1 MRSST
6 TRARRRWRGSG
17 SATRLW
23 PRSTRR
29 SSTSAPSA
37 TAKEGPYAGK
47 PAYDDLIQ
55 GAAGVASL
63 FAQQSGGAPRYAPV
77 TLADRA
83 VGLQAAIALLA
94 AVLHAQRTGKGQA
107 VEVPM
112 FEALSQFVMGDH
124 LGGHSF
130 EPPLGPTGYA
140 RLLAP
145 HRKPYATAD
154 GYLSVL
160 IYNDKHWQAFFDVI
174 GRPELRGS
182 PMFGTHTAR
191 AANIGAVYA
200 FVAEVMATRGSD
212 EWMAAC
218 WKRPTFRSRA
228 CTAPTACS
236 TTRTCA
242 LSASFPSSTT
252 RAKAA
257 SAPSRRSVA
266 TAPRP
271 PPFAAP
277 RRASA
282 SRAWSC
288 CAKPATRRSHRP
300 HARARRHA
308 ATGAPCHERQRMNF
322 SLNEDQRSLVAAIE
336 RLCEDFPAD
345 YWRDHDDRAVFP
357 HEFHRAVA
365 QSGWLGI
372 AMPEAQGGAG
382 LGITEAAL
390 MMRAISASGAGMSGA
405 SSVHMNIFGL
415 NPVVV
420 FGTEAQRQRFLPPL
434 IAGTEKACFAVT
446 EPDAGLDT
454 TRLKTQAV
462 RQPNGS
468 YLLHGRKIWIS
479 TAQVADRMLILT
491 RTTPL
496 DQVKKPTQGLTLF
509 YTPLDRS
516 KVEVREIH
524 KLGRAAVD
532 SNMLFIDGLEVPEE
546 DRIGEEG
553 RGFEYILHG
562 LNPERILIAAE
573 AIGIGR
579 AALRIASQYAQ
590 ERVVF
595 GRPIGQNQGV
605 AHPLARAWANLEA
618 ADLMM
623 LKAATLYDAGEPC
636 GIEANAAKYLA
647 AEAAH
652 DACQNAVLTLGGM
665 GYAKEYHVERLLRE
679 SYIPRIAPVSP
690 QMILNFIAE
699 KALGLPKSY

>member
-1 MRSST
+1 
-6 TRARRRWRGSG
+6 
-17 SATRLW
+17 
-23 PRSTRR
+23 
-29 SSTSAPSA
+29 
-37 TAKEGPYAGK
+37 
-47 PAYDDLIQ
+47 
-55 GAAGVASL
+55 
-63 FAQQSGGAPRYAPV
+63 
-77 TLADRA
+77 
-83 VGLQAAIALLA
+83 
-94 AVLHAQRTGKGQA
+94 
-107 VEVPM
+107 
-112 FEALSQFVMGDH
+112 
-124 LGGHSF
+124 
-130 EPPLGPTGYA
+130 
-140 RLLAP
+140 
-145 HRKPYATAD
+145 
-154 GYLSVL
+154 
-160 IYNDKHWQAFFDVI
+160 
-174 GRPELRGS
+174 
-182 PMFGTHTAR
+182 
-191 AANIGAVYA
+191 
-200 FVAEVMATRGSD
+200 
-212 EWMAAC
+212 
-218 WKRPTFRSRA
+218 
-228 CTAPTACS
+228 
-236 TTRTCA
+236 
-242 LSASFPSSTT
+242 
-252 RAKAA
+252 
-257 SAPSRRSVA
+257 
-266 TAPRP
+266 
-271 PPFAAP
+271 
-277 RRASA
+277 
-282 SRAWSC
+282 
-288 CAKPATRRSHRP
+288 
-300 HARARRHA
+300 
-308 ATGAPCHERQRMNF
+308 MNF

-336 RLCEDFPAD
+336 RLCEDFPID

-365 QSGWLGI
+365 DSGWLGI

-454 TRLKTQAV
+454 TSLKTQAV
-462 RQPNGS
+462 RQPSGS

-509 YTPLDRS
+509 YTALDRN

-579 AALRIASQYAQ
+579 AALRIAAQYAQ

-699 KALGLPKSY
+699 KALGLPRSY

>member
-1 MRSST
+1 
-6 TRARRRWRGSG
+6 
-17 SATRLW
+17 
-23 PRSTRR
+23 
-29 SSTSAPSA
+29 
-37 TAKEGPYAGK
+37 
-47 PAYDDLIQ
+47 
-55 GAAGVASL
+55 
-63 FAQQSGGAPRYAPV
+63 
-77 TLADRA
+77 
-83 VGLQAAIALLA
+83 
-94 AVLHAQRTGKGQA
+94 
-107 VEVPM
+107 
-112 FEALSQFVMGDH
+112 
-124 LGGHSF
+124 
-130 EPPLGPTGYA
+130 
-140 RLLAP
+140 
-145 HRKPYATAD
+145 
-154 GYLSVL
+154 
-160 IYNDKHWQAFFDVI
+160 
-174 GRPELRGS
+174 
-182 PMFGTHTAR
+182 
-191 AANIGAVYA
+191 
-200 FVAEVMATRGSD
+200 
-212 EWMAAC
+212 
-218 WKRPTFRSRA
+218 
-228 CTAPTACS
+228 
-236 TTRTCA
+236 
-242 LSASFPSSTT
+242 
-252 RAKAA
+252 
-257 SAPSRRSVA
+257 
-266 TAPRP
+266 
-271 PPFAAP
+271 
-277 RRASA
+277 
-282 SRAWSC
+282 
-288 CAKPATRRSHRP
+288 
-300 HARARRHA
+300 
-308 ATGAPCHERQRMNF
+308 MNF

-336 RLCEDFPAD
+336 RLCEDFPID
-345 YWRDHDDRAVFP
+345 YWRDHDERAAFP

-365 QSGWLGI
+365 ESGWLGI

-382 LGITEAAL
+382 LGIIEAAL

-420 FGTEAQRQRFLPPL
+420 FGSEAQRQRFLPPL

-454 TRLKTQAV
+454 TSLKTQAV

-491 RTTPL
+491 RTTPI

-509 YTPLDRS
+509 YTALDRS

-623 LKAATLYDAGEPC
+623 LKAATLYDANEPC
-636 GIEANAAKYLA
+636 GVEANAAKYLA

-652 DACQNAVLTLGGM
+652 DACQNAILTLGGM

>member
-1 MRSST
+1 
-6 TRARRRWRGSG
+6 
-17 SATRLW
+17 
-23 PRSTRR
+23 
-29 SSTSAPSA
+29 
-37 TAKEGPYAGK
+37 
-47 PAYDDLIQ
+47 
-55 GAAGVASL
+55 
-63 FAQQSGGAPRYAPV
+63 
-77 TLADRA
+77 
-83 VGLQAAIALLA
+83 
-94 AVLHAQRTGKGQA
+94 
-107 VEVPM
+107 
-112 FEALSQFVMGDH
+112 
-124 LGGHSF
+124 
-130 EPPLGPTGYA
+130 
-140 RLLAP
+140 
-145 HRKPYATAD
+145 
-154 GYLSVL
+154 
-160 IYNDKHWQAFFDVI
+160 
-174 GRPELRGS
+174 
-182 PMFGTHTAR
+182 
-191 AANIGAVYA
+191 
-200 FVAEVMATRGSD
+200 
-212 EWMAAC
+212 
-218 WKRPTFRSRA
+218 
-228 CTAPTACS
+228 
-236 TTRTCA
+236 
-242 LSASFPSSTT
+242 
-252 RAKAA
+252 
-257 SAPSRRSVA
+257 
-266 TAPRP
+266 
-271 PPFAAP
+271 
-277 RRASA
+277 
-282 SRAWSC
+282 
-288 CAKPATRRSHRP
+288 
-300 HARARRHA
+300 
-308 ATGAPCHERQRMNF
+308 MNF

-336 RLCEDFPAD
+336 RLCEDFPID

-365 QSGWLGI
+365 DSGWLGI

-454 TRLKTQAV
+454 TSLKTQAV

-468 YLLHGRKIWIS
+468 YVLHGRKIWIS

-509 YTPLDRS
+509 YTALDRS

-579 AALRIASQYAQ
+579 AALRIAAQYAQ

-605 AHPLARAWANLEA
+605 AHPLARAWVNLEA
-618 ADLMM
+618 ADLMVF
-623 LKAATLYDAGEPC
+623 KAATLYDAHAPC

>member
-1 MRSST
+1 
-6 TRARRRWRGSG
+6 
-17 SATRLW
+17 
-23 PRSTRR
+23 
-29 SSTSAPSA
+29 
-37 TAKEGPYAGK
+37 
-47 PAYDDLIQ
+47 
-55 GAAGVASL
+55 
-63 FAQQSGGAPRYAPV
+63 
-77 TLADRA
+77 
-83 VGLQAAIALLA
+83 
-94 AVLHAQRTGKGQA
+94 
-107 VEVPM
+107 
-112 FEALSQFVMGDH
+112 
-124 LGGHSF
+124 
-130 EPPLGPTGYA
+130 
-140 RLLAP
+140 
-145 HRKPYATAD
+145 
-154 GYLSVL
+154 
-160 IYNDKHWQAFFDVI
+160 
-174 GRPELRGS
+174 
-182 PMFGTHTAR
+182 
-191 AANIGAVYA
+191 
-200 FVAEVMATRGSD
+200 
-212 EWMAAC
+212 
-218 WKRPTFRSRA
+218 
-228 CTAPTACS
+228 
-236 TTRTCA
+236 
-242 LSASFPSSTT
+242 
-252 RAKAA
+252 
-257 SAPSRRSVA
+257 
-266 TAPRP
+266 
-271 PPFAAP
+271 
-277 RRASA
+277 
-282 SRAWSC
+282 
-288 CAKPATRRSHRP
+288 
-300 HARARRHA
+300 
-308 ATGAPCHERQRMNF
+308 MNF

-336 RLCEDFPAD
+336 RLCEDFPID
-345 YWRDHDDRAVFP
+345 YWRDHDERAVFP

-454 TRLKTQAV
+454 TSLKTQAV

-491 RTTPL
+491 RTTPI

-509 YTPLDRS
+509 YTALDRS

-623 LKAATLYDAGEPC
+623 LKAATLYDANEPC

-652 DACQNAVLTLGGM
+652 DACQNAILTLGGM